1 MTRNPSG
8 DADADCR
15 DLFSPHPYAGQSG
28 DPFAGDAVIGRDT
41 NQHVFDIP
49 HIAMHIAAIGPQIE
63 NGITDELPG
72 AVIRD
77 VAAAARF
84 MNFDAALVEFVRR
97 GEEVRLRRVQLH
109 AERDDVRMLQQQ
121 EKIGHRTRAP
131 LLHQHALQLH
141 RIRVWH
147 DAEPA
152 DFERSQA

>member
-1 MTRNPSG
+1 MSDTSYRSEQG
-8 DADADCR
+8 LDQSHWEHAEQDE
-15 DLFSPHPYAGQSG
+15 LTSIQLPHGL
-28 DPFAGDAVIGRDT
+28 
-41 NQHVFDIP
+41 FDIA
-49 HIAMHIAAIGPQIE
+49 HIPMHIAAIGPQIE

-84 MNFDAALVEFVRR
+84 MNSDAALVEFVRR

-131 LLHQHALQLH
+131 LLHQRALQLH
-141 RIRVWH
+141 GIRVWH

-152 DFERSQA
+152 DF